1 MLLVFF
7 KPPKNIR
14 KPETFRVIERWKWHE
29 MEKPRLKVDIKTIVS
44 VISDRFLHRSLMIHD
59 KLKAIV
65 IDIILDRSG
74 TFSVFINMYQ

>member
-1 MLLVFF
+1 
-7 KPPKNIR
+7 
-14 KPETFRVIERWKWHE
+14 

-74 TFSVFINMYQ
+74 TFSVFVNMYQ